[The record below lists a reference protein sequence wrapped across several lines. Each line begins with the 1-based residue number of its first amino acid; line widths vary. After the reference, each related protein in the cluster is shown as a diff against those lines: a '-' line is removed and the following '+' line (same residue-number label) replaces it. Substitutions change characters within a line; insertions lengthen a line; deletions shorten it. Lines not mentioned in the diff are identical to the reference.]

1 MIALSHPLW
10 PFDSETGPCV
20 KVSAEPWQFLAPS
33 YLFSTL
39 QCQSPESLCALGGL
53 IMASSP
59 LLPPAAFSIAT
70 VSTTHNCQ
78 FTKHGMMSNC

>member
-59 LLPPAAFSIAT
+59 LLPPRSFLEPLFPPRIIA
-70 VSTTHNCQ
+70 SSQ
-78 FTKHGMMSNC
+78 SMA

>member
-20 KVSAEPWQFLAPS
+20 KVSTEPCQFLAPS

-39 QCQSPESLCALGGL
+39 QCQSPESLCAWGFDHGL
-53 IMASSP
+53 
-59 LLPPAAFSIAT
+59 LAAVAPRSFLYSHCFHHA
-70 VSTTHNCQ
+70 
-78 FTKHGMMSNC
+78 